1 MGAAGAE
8 GTAGADGA
16 VGATAAGNVN
26 TAFGVFCWLEVT
38 DFDFAVFFIFLC
50 FVLHITFQSFV
61 VCVVSVAPN
70 SN

>member
-1 MGAAGAE
+1 MAAGAESAAGAE
-8 GTAGADGA
+8 G
-16 VGATAAGNVN
+16 ATAAGRAT